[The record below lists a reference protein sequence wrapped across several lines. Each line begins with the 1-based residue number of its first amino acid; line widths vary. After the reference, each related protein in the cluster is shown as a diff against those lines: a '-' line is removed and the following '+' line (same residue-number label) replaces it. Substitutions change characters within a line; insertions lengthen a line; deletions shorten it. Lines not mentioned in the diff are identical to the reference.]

1 MGDPISGFDSTA
13 DARFQGAIG
22 DSRRGSSSSSESG
35 ESIGSLL
42 SGLLKDLQELV
53 RGEISLARAE
63 VRDDVATASKG
74 AATLAGSALI
84 GVTGFI
90 FAMLAVTY
98 LLNQEMR
105 MWIAAG
111 IVGLSLLVIAAILFF
126 IGKRKLG
133 ASNLKPDQTIESLK
147 EDREWARQQ
156 VSSVK
161 Q

>member
-1 MGDPISGFDSTA
+1 MGDQISGFDSSA
-13 DARFQGAIG
+13 DARFQGGIG
-22 DSRRGSSSSSESG
+22 DARGNASGSSDSR

-42 SGLLKDLQELV
+42 SGLLQDLQELV
-53 RGEISLARAE
+53 RGEITLARAE
-63 VRDDVATASKG
+63 VREDVASASKG

-111 IVGLSLLVIAAILFF
+111 IVGLSLLAIAGILFL
-126 IGKRKLG
+126 IGKRKLS
-133 ASNLKPDQTIESLK
+133 ATNLKPDQTIDSLK
-147 EDREWARQQ
+147 EDREWAKQQ

>member
-1 MGDPISGFDSTA
+1 MGDPISDIDSSSEV
-13 DARFQGAIG
+13 RFQGAAG
-22 DSRRGSSSSSESG
+22 DSRGGSSATSESG

-63 VRDDVATASKG
+63 VREDVARAGKG
-74 AATLAGSALI
+74 AATLASSALI

-90 FAMLAVTY
+90 FVMLAVTY

-126 IGKRKLG
+126 IGKKKLS
-133 ASNLKPDQTIESLK
+133 ATSLKPDQTIDSLK

-156 VSSVK
+156 VSSVR

>member
-13 DARFQGAIG
+13 DARFQGAVG
-22 DSRRGSSSSSESG
+22 DSRQNTSSESS

-42 SGLLKDLQELV
+42 GGLLKDLQELV
-53 RGEISLARAE
+53 RGEMNLARAE
-63 VRDDVATASKG
+63 IREDVASAGKG
-74 AATLAGSALI
+74 AATLAGSALV

-90 FAMLAVTY
+90 FTMLAVTY

-111 IVGLSLLVIAAILFF
+111 IVGLSLLLIAAILFF
-126 IGKRKLG
+126 IGKSKLS
-133 ASNLKPDQTIESLK
+133 ATNLKPDQTIDSLK